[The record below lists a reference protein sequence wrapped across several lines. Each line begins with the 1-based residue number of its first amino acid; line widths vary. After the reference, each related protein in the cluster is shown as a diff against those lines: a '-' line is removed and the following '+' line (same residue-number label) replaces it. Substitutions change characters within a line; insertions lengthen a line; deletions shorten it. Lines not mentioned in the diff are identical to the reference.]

1 MRRRLRVGPRPD
13 PEEKRQPNHRATAL
27 PAPTTDDSAGQQGSM
42 AGSLSHWHRYTH
54 LKLVPVCTPR
64 LRTLYPL
71 STISLTSGRPFLE
84 PTANLWSPVATF
96 VMSSVLQAEGLNSNN
111 MVMC

>member
-1 MRRRLRVGPRPD
+1 MDQCNHGVGAESIEMRRRLRVGPRPD

-27 PAPTTDDSAGQQGSM
+27 PAPTTDDSAGQQGLY
-42 AGSLSHWHRYTH
+42 GRLSLRYSH

-84 PTANLWSPVATF
+84 PTANPLVTSCHLRHV
-96 VMSSVLQAEGLNSNN
+96 
-111 MVMC
+111 